1 MVIRMN
7 KTDPAPSATIIPLP
21 MPPFPKKSVRRS
33 EDKWT
38 PTVMKFGYT
47 PLPNLL
53 LRAQGKLKITP
64 LQLNVLV
71 QLAEHWWEADKDP
84 YPAKERIALRMG
96 KSQRQVQRYLTQLEK
111 QGFIKRSARYN
122 GKKAQTSNAYS
133 MQGLINKLKNVAP
146 EFEKAAEQTRL
157 KKKKLESAKV

>member
-1 MVIRMN
+1 MST
-7 KTDPAPSATIIPLP
+7 TDPTATATIIPMP
-21 MPPFPKKSVRRS
+21 MPPLPKKSQRKS

-38 PTVMKFGYT
+38 AAVMKFGYT

-64 LQLNVLV
+64 LQMNVLI

-84 YPAKERIALRMG
+84 YPAKERIALRIG
-96 KSQRQVQRYLTQLEK
+96 KSPRQVQRYLTQLEK
-111 QGFIKRSARYN
+111 QGFIKRNARFN

-133 MQGLINKLKNVAP
+133 LKGLIEKLKAVAP

-157 KKKKLESAKV
+157 KKKKLESA